1 MYMILTQSIED
12 FPGKTDI
19 PRARETANRHIC
31 CWFSLDLRFWDCQAS
46 TVVGVHALKSVSP
59 LIPVCSHSLF
69 CRLFQSSL
77 LFLFCMHVLHGIC
90 MHVCMHGVMCTCVNV
105 CRSQRSVSNV
115 FLDCSSLFLR
125 VALSLTLKYTNS
137 ARLPVQQLLVFSC
150 LCLPSVAHWVHTA
163 TFSFLHGAGDQ
174 KQGLNKHSKH
184 ITNQTVSLAFLPSL
198 WTLTNP
204 STVFTSYTQAVHTSC
219 TIPSGVENVTNPPA

>member
-19 PRARETANRHIC
+19 SRTRETANKTHLLLILT
-31 CWFSLDLRFWDCQAS
+31 WLEILVLLSLYSRRCAC
-46 TVVGVHALKSVSP
+46 LKVNEP
-59 LIPVCSHSLF
+59 TDNCMLTLSLF

-90 MHVCMHGVMCTCVNV
+90 MHMCMHGVMCTCVNV

-115 FLDCSSLFLR
+115 FHFFWEWLSHWPWSIPIQQDYLSSSSWYSP
-125 VALSLTLKYTNS
+125 VS
-137 ARLPVQQLLVFSC
+137 ASPV
-150 LCLPSVAHWVHTA
+150 TA

-174 KQGLNKHSKH
+174 KQDLNKHSKH

-219 TIPSGVENVTNPPA
+219 AIPSGVENVTNPPA